1 MGALDRLAQA
11 TKARRDVTLILD
23 VALEAEWQ
31 ALREK
36 LTEAADSDV
45 LSAINAEGQ
54 VEGPSMADAMPATS
68 ALVERMETIR
78 EKVEASQVIF
88 TFESLSWSDRIT
100 LQAAHPPRP
109 GNRLDDLQGANL
121 DTFMPAIIRATCT
134 GVREQE
140 DAEPEPVPPETWEAL
155 LPTLAFAQMQRLY
168 DGAATVNDGLAQ
180 VPSSARFLLETQD
193 SEASSPLPG
202 PGTPASSASTGGS
215 RRTSRK
221 SSATKKVAS
230 SA

>member
-31 ALREK
+31 ALRDK
-36 LTEAADSDV
+36 LSEAADADV
-45 LSAINAEGQ
+45 MAAINAEGQ
-54 VEGPSMADAMPATS
+54 VEGPSMANAMPATT
-68 ALVERMETIR
+68 ALVDRMEALR
-78 EKVEASQVIF
+78 EKVAASQVIF
-88 TFESLSWSDRIT
+88 TFESLSWADRIT
-100 LQAAHPPRP
+100 MQAAHPPRP

-121 DTFMPAIIRATCT
+121 DTFMPAIIKATCI

-140 DAEPEPVPPETWEAL
+140 DAEPEPVPDETWDTL

-168 DGAATVNDGLAQ
+168 DGAAQVNDGLAQ

-193 SEASSPLPG
+193 SEASSPQPG
-202 PGTPASSASTGGS
+202 PGTPASSDSTGGS
-215 RRTSRK
+215 PRGSRK
-221 SSATKKVAS
+221 SNATKKAAS